1 MSRCPWVL
9 VVLVSWLT
17 LFGTEGHAQSPYPSK
32 HSPEV
37 VEKRVQS
44 LLSQL
49 TQQEKIT
56 LLAGDSFDGMSTVA
70 IPRLGIP
77 KLVMAD
83 GPQGI
88 RAHGP
93 ACSFP
98 SGIALAATWDTK
110 LAFNYGAA
118 LGREARARDIQ
129 IQLGPGVNIARTP
142 LNGRNFEYFGED
154 PYLTGEMAAQ
164 WIRGLQS
171 QWVVATVK
179 HFVGNDEEWRRME
192 IESLMSEQTLRE
204 VYLQPF
210 QKAVEKGGVW
220 SVMSAYNKL
229 NGFPS
234 TSNDALQNGVL
245 KSEWKFPG
253 VVMSDWWATDSV
265 DAIGKGLDL
274 EMPMGYRVNVESVA
288 KALERG
294 LLNMQQID
302 QAVGRLLT
310 MAVSMGFLDAKQ
322 PKENLPLDSKENADL
337 ALDVA
342 TKSIVLLK
350 NEASLLPLD
359 KKNLKRVIVYGP
371 NAQDTPAVGGG
382 SGGVT
387 PFRRVSFLEGIR
399 QALPKGTEIFYA
411 PMPLAPTFSLFN
423 FFEYN
428 KQIPAPPRIV
438 NIRRMVSVSERNFTK
453 VTTSKQKNIQISW
466 SPQNRPE
473 GIPKNAEG
481 RVIWDADIVVPEKG
495 NYELVAEGH
504 PEIRLGDRELGNP
517 DSYVMTL
524 EKGNTLPLRV
534 TASEVGRGRGYVSL
548 KIQPVSEK
556 ASGILPAKG
565 ADVAIVCVGLNPD
578 VEGEGYDRGFA
589 LPIKQQELIKQ
600 VSAVNPHTIVVLS
613 GGAAVEMNSW
623 IGRVPVILQTWY
635 LGQSAGTALASVLFG
650 AANPSG
656 HLPCTFDRAI
666 EENPS
671 FKHYPG
677 YFPEE
682 KEWPVVDYHEGIFYG
697 YRGYDRSAR
706 DPLFPFGFGLSYTSF
721 TLSGLTITTS
731 SEGYQVKVNVAN
743 TGDRS
748 GATVVQLYLGL
759 PEESTPRPLRELK
772 GFQRVELKAGEKR
785 TIAITLTS
793 DSMLYWHAVENKW
806 VPPSGPIKVELGFSE
821 REILQDQWIKEG
833 AVQSPAAGPVP
844 TPASNSATSASPILT
859 PTPPLSSRR

>member
-1 MSRCPWVL
+1 MNRTPWVL
-9 VVLVSWLT
+9 VALVSCLT
-17 LFGTEGHAQSPYPSK
+17 LFRAGASPQSPYSPYPSK

-37 VEKRVQS
+37 VEKRVES

-49 TQQEKIT
+49 TLPEKIR

-83 GPQGI
+83 GPQGV

-110 LAFNYGAA
+110 LAYNYGAA

-245 KSEWKFPG
+245 KTEWKFPG

-265 DAIGKGLDL
+265 DAIGRGLDL
-274 EMPMGYRVNVESVA
+274 EMPMDYRVNERSVT

-294 LLNMQQID
+294 SLTEQQIN
-302 QAVGRLLT
+302 QAVGRLLR
-310 MAVSMGFLDAKQ
+310 MAVSMGFLDPKK

-350 NEASLLPLD
+350 NDASLLPLD
-359 KKNLKRVIVYGP
+359 KKHLKRVIVYGP

-399 QALPKGTEIFYA
+399 QALPKGTEIFFA
-411 PMPLAPTFSLFN
+411 PMPLSPSFSLFN

-428 KQIPAPPRIV
+428 KQIPVLPRIMNV
-438 NIRRMVSVSERNFTK
+438 RRMVSVSETNFTK
-453 VTTSKQKNIQISW
+453 VTTSRQKNIQISW
-466 SPQNRPE
+466 SPQNLPE
-473 GIPKNAEG
+473 GIPKNE
-481 RVIWDADIVVPEKG
+481 E
-495 NYELVAEGH
+495 
-504 PEIRLGDRELGNP
+504 
-517 DSYVMTL
+517 
-524 EKGNTLPLRV
+524 
-534 TASEVGRGRGYVSL
+534 GRGRGQVSL
-548 KIQPVSEK
+548 KIHPVTEK
-556 ASGILPAKG
+556 ATGVLPAKE

-578 VEGEGYDRGFA
+578 VEGEGYDRGFT

-613 GGAAVEMNSW
+613 GGAAVEINSW
-623 IGRVPVILQTWY
+623 ISRVPVILQTWY

-650 AANPSG
+650 EANPSG
-656 HLPCTFDRAI
+656 HLPCTFDRVI

-677 YFPEE
+677 YFPEG

-697 YRGYDRSAR
+697 YRGYDRSASE
-706 DPLFPFGFGLSYTSF
+706 PLFPFGYGLSYTSF
-721 TLSGLTITTS
+721 TLSGITLTPNGD
-731 SEGYQVKVNVAN
+731 GYQVKAEVAN
-743 TGDRS
+743 TGTRS

-785 TIAITLTS
+785 TIVIPLPQASL
-793 DSMLYWHAVENKW
+793 LYWHPVQNQW
-806 VPPSGPIKVELGFSE
+806 VRPEGSLKVELGLSE
-821 REILQDQWIKEG
+821 RDIRQ
-833 AVQSPAAGPVP
+833 
-844 TPASNSATSASPILT
+844 SATL
-859 PTPPLSSRR
+859 PPLAHALPVQLDPNPSPDAKPMAKM